1 MYTKKH
7 YNLTW
12 FNFIK
17 LKGDLGF
24 ALITRAFNK
33 STFTFLKTGGFPM
46 LYLGYYTYISGIS
59 KDNDRATRLAR
70 MDGIE
75 QIAVMIGT
83 FLSPKIF
90 KALSYHGSYGFSLG
104 IRTVAFLYTVF
115 CVR

>member
-1 MYTKKH
+1 MH
-7 YNLTW
+7 
-12 FNFIK
+12 FNE
-17 LKGDLGF
+17 
-24 ALITRAFNK
+24 

-70 MDGIE
+70 IDGIE
-75 QIAVMIGT
+75 QLAVMIGT

-104 IRTVAFLYTVF
+104 IRSVAFLYTVF